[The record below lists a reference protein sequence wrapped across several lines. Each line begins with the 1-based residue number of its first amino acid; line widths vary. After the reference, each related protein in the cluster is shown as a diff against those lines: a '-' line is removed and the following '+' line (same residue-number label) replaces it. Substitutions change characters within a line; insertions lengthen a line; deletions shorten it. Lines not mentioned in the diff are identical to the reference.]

1 VSAADLSGPFA
12 EISRIVW
19 DPAATNV
26 PRDLHWQVILL
37 TLFMATVIWLWVL
50 ERCFH
55 PFWSMGRQATVEA

>member
-19 DPAATNV
+19 DTAATNV
-26 PRDLHWQVILL
+26 SRDRHWQVILL

-55 PFWSMGRQATVEA
+55 PFCSMGRLATMEA